1 MEQAKVLRAALAAT
15 IAEGELKKRLKI
27 ESFLADNPAVVQRVS
42 HVLSNAVLE
51 AAKNGEPTASVV
63 LYDADEN
70 VVAAEFLRQT
80 GLEYTFMSRTSH
92 DIAKYPNLSGFAL
105 NIKITKPKEL

>member
-27 ESFLADNPAVVQRVS
+27 ETFIAENPAVVKRVS

-63 LYDADEN
+63 LYDSDEN
-70 VVAAEFLRQT
+70 VVASEFLRQV
-80 GLEYTFMSRTSH
+80 GLEFTFVSRTNH
-92 DIAKYPNLSGFAL
+92 DIAKYPNLSGFAI
-105 NIKITKPKEL
+105 NIKITKPQEL